1 MLNSAE
7 TSPTPSRFALLLN
20 SPAFALVL
28 VMLAATLWAT
38 VGVAS
43 RLFPNDISVTDEAY
57 GFIRTAVAGPALLLL
72 WALCG
77 GAARTWPRLRS
88 LPNFMLFG
96 VCCAIFQI
104 GLFRSF
110 TLLGVTVTVFITVC
124 LPPVIAVLWSLWRQ
138 PGAVSRSVLGALVLA
153 MAGLAAFSVTGFD
166 GGKSHHILE
175 GLALSV
181 IASLAFVL
189 MSGAARR
196 LAAEHPPLL
205 IAGLGLSLASLLLA
219 GMVFAFTPTAWTSL
233 GHALGHWQTG
243 SFLLYLGLVPTA
255 LAYLLYCT
263 GMARCR
269 TAAGGLVASMI
280 EPAVAAGLALLFL
293 REWLSFQELAGCLM
307 LFGAMLVLWQEE
319 QRLKP
324 VPQQP
329 RQAAA

>member
-1 MLNSAE
+1 MPNRVSVSAFASRS
-7 TSPTPSRFALLLN
+7 TSLLN
-20 SPAFALVL
+20 SPATALLL

-57 GFIRTAVAGPALLLL
+57 GFIRTAVAGPALLLI
-72 WALCG
+72 WSLCG
-77 GAARTWPRLRS
+77 GAARAWPRRRS
-88 LPNFMLFG
+88 LPNFLLFG

-124 LPPVIAVLWSLWRQ
+124 LPPVIVVLWGLWRQ
-138 PGAVSRSVLGALVLA
+138 PATVSRPVLA
-153 MAGLAAFSVTGFD
+153 ALALAVAGLAAFSSSGFH
-166 GGKSHHILE
+166 GGDFHSILE

-181 IASLAFVL
+181 IASVAFVL
-189 MSGAARR
+189 MSGAART

-205 IAGLGLSLASLLLA
+205 IAGLGLSLASLMLA
-219 GMVFAFTPTAWTSL
+219 GLVFAFTPTAWTSL
-233 GHALGHWQTG
+233 GHAFGHWRTG
-243 SFLLYLGLVPTA
+243 GFLLYLGLVPTA
-255 LAYLLYCT
+255 LAYLLYCA

-293 REWLSFQELAGCLM
+293 REWLSFQALVGCLM

-319 QRLKP
+319 QRLK
-324 VPQQP
+324 
-329 RQAAA
+329 AAPAAHPATA

>member
-1 MLNSAE
+1 MPAS
-7 TSPTPSRFALLLN
+7 TSIIATRTAALLN
-20 SPAFALVL
+20 APATSLVL

-43 RLFPNDISVTDEAY
+43 RLFPNDVSVSDEAY

-72 WALCG
+72 WGVCG
-77 GAARTWPRLRS
+77 GAGRAWPRFRS
-88 LPNFMLFG
+88 LPRFMLFG

-124 LPPVIAVLWSLWRQ
+124 LPPVIAVLWGLWRQ
-138 PGAVSRSVLGALVLA
+138 PGTVSRPVLGALLLA
-153 MAGLAAFSVTGFD
+153 VAGLVAFSGSGFHGED
-166 GGKSHHILE
+166 SRSVFE

-181 IASLAFVL
+181 SASVAFVL
-189 MSGAARR
+189 MSGAART

-205 IAGLGLSLASLLLA
+205 IAGIGLSAASLLLA
-219 GMVFAFTPTAWTSL
+219 GMVFAVEPTAWMSL
-233 GHALGHWQTG
+233 GHALGHWQSG

-293 REWLSFQELAGCLM
+293 GEWLTFRELTGCLM

-319 QRLKP
+319 QRPKRGTA
-324 VPQQP
+324 V
-329 RQAAA
+329 A